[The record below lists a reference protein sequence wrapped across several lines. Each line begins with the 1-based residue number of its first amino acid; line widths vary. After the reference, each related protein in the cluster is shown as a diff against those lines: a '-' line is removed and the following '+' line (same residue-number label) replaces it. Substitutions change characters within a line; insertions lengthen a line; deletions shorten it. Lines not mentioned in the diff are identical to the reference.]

1 MSTHRRISLGFI
13 VVFFLMWPAH
23 GQQTLIQSSHGTRYS
38 MPPKGTI
45 PVAFVITDD
54 AVTIDFA
61 GPWEVFKDVFLKD
74 RGKTLAEQAA
84 FRLYTVSDSREPVKT
99 SGGMRIVPDYTFDD
113 APRPAI
119 VVVPAQS
126 GRSPKMLEWI
136 RKMTTQS
143 DVVMSVCTGAYVLGD
158 AGVLKGKKATTHHL
172 YYDEFQ
178 QTFPDVLLQKGKRFV
193 QSDSVIFTAGGL
205 SSGIDLALHVVELYF
220 GPSSAEETAK
230 ILEYKGTDWKGDG
243 STSASA
249 NATR

>member
-1 MSTHRRISLGFI
+1 VNLHCKTSLIFM
-13 VVFFLMWPAH
+13 VFFLLILPAH
-23 GQQTLIQSSHGTRYS
+23 AQQTLSQPSHGNRYS
-38 MPPKGTI
+38 IPAKGTI

-74 RGKTLAEQAA
+74 RGTTLAEQAA

-113 APRPAI
+113 APQPAI

-178 QTFPDVLLQKGKRFV
+178 KTFPDVLLQKDKRFV
-193 QSDSVIFTAGGL
+193 QSDPVIFTAGGL
-205 SSGIDLALHVVELYF
+205 SSGIDLALHIVELYF
-220 GPSSAEETAK
+220 GSSSAEETAK

-243 STSASA
+243 TSTSVT
-249 NATR
+249 ATR

>member
-1 MSTHRRISLGFI
+1 
-13 VVFFLMWPAH
+13 
-23 GQQTLIQSSHGTRYS
+23 
-38 MPPKGTI
+38 
-45 PVAFVITDD
+45 
-54 AVTIDFA
+54 
-61 GPWEVFKDVFLKD
+61 
-74 RGKTLAEQAA
+74 
-84 FRLYTVSDSREPVKT
+84 
-99 SGGMRIVPDYTFDD
+99 
-113 APRPAI
+113 

-126 GRSPKMLEWI
+126 GRSLKMLEWI

-178 QTFPDVLLQKGKRFV
+178 KTFPDVLLQKDKRFV

-230 ILEYKGTDWKGDG
+230 ILEYKGTDWQGDG

-249 NATR
+249 TATR